1 MSRTAIKIT
10 AGVKKSERFPV
21 SVKRKPGQPAGRPT
35 KDNRLTVNEKA
46 YADAVELAW
55 TTIPAKLIQEQFLAA
70 DPGKILGGVVDA
82 LTPYQEFLAELTL
95 FQVDQSGILVF
106 NEIKREVAA
115 DWRTLEKATPSATAL
130 AMNFNT
136 ASPAA
141 TQYANMSAGNMIQ
154 DMVQSQVQSVRGVI
168 GRAFNDGLTR
178 QQTSRNLVQV
188 LNDIPTPKG
197 IRPGNYALGVVF
209 GDATKGLTV
218 RYANA
223 VYNRAEKLIRQNP
236 KMSVAELKRRSNSY
250 GSKLRRSRARTIART
265 ELMRAS
271 NQGRLQGMWQAADQ
285 GLVNP
290 VAAKKQWVT
299 SNFDVCPICVPLNGV
314 TVGLKDS
321 FGGPG
326 QAPPAHPNCR
336 CTIRMLPDPLTYGLP
351 TSTGTGQAGSPL
363 QFVRP
368 TRPGMKIQDVPV
380 KRVEP
385 MQNEEY
391 FFDNAEQ
398 FMDEAN
404 SLAAAAGPEQAGMW
418 QFGDYEDYGLK
429 VIAREQGFDSR
440 PGVISNAEMAAL
452 ESDPA
457 QKILYRGIGSDNR
470 QELDGFVDDFLVNTD
485 LPYQPQGIY
494 GSGTYTSD
502 SLELAEEYSTRK
514 LGINTSRTGSSD
526 WSENQVLKMAL
537 DKDAKI
543 IDVEDLS
550 DLHRKSLV
558 DPVTGKPW
566 RSAAEEYQERAD
578 RLKNQWLRDND
589 VSLYGDNSD
598 APGFKAQSEWHL
610 DISGALRKA
619 GFNKEADHV
628 TKLFNDGKIR
638 SEVLLRDMNNSELK
652 LIFDEDVFGFR
663 LGPNNQIPDELSESG
678 KAIFMNEKSFYNS
691 DDRGK
696 LLGWGDGIAD
706 LIPDPLDGSPG
717 YAANLELSKRAR
729 AIQDLTSDQNR
740 FAAIR
745 GYDAVRI
752 PDAQDDIDF
761 FVLLNRSAVQVAD
774 PAG

>member
-46 YADAVELAW
+46 YADAVEMAW
-55 TTIPAKLIQEQFLAA
+55 ALIPAKLIQEQFLAA

-236 KMSVAELKRRSNSY
+236 KMSVAELKRRSDSY

-368 TRPGMKIQDVPV
+368 TRPGMKIQEIVHPLSRLPDPLAPVPRAGNFSAGFDVPTSKVAQEAVGVVIQTMDDAGYVLQNALPTGNVQVRMKKRATKGKYRSQRGSFSALAKKTRPRYPGRAASEQKIKEYQEKV
-380 KRVEP
+380 KEWAANPGESVMVIRTGP
-385 MQNEEY
+385 DLSLGSMQNTATHEIGHRIDRIVKE
-391 FFDNAEQ
+391 NVGNK
-398 FMDEAN
+398 MDPYVGIKGNYSQETIDAVETAMQRQRGVETI
-404 SLAAAAGPEQAGMW
+404 SADQRF
-418 QFGDYEDYGLK
+418 QRLK
-429 VIAREQGFDSR
+429 F
-440 PGVISNAEMAAL
+440 
-452 ESDPA
+452 
-457 QKILYRGIGSDNR
+457 
-470 QELDGFVDDFLVNTD
+470 
-485 LPYQPQGIY
+485 
-494 GSGTYTSD
+494 
-502 SLELAEEYSTRK
+502 
-514 LGINTSRTGSSD
+514 
-526 WSENQVLKMAL
+526 
-537 DKDAKI
+537 
-543 IDVEDLS
+543 S
-550 DLHRKSLV
+550 DLHADNEASEAMLNFFQAVGRSDALAEIRDMAVGADQTAYGRYATSPNEIWARAFNQWHTMKHGTIEAVEDMLFKV
-558 DPVTGKPW
+558 GKPKWSDVADSKNRLEDFWYGAQW
-566 RSAAEEYQERAD
+566 RPQE
-578 RLKNQWLRDND
+578 
-589 VSLYGDNSD
+589 
-598 APGFKAQSEWHL
+598 
-610 DISGALRKA
+610 
-619 GFNKEADHV
+619 
-628 TKLFNDGKIR
+628 
-638 SEVLLRDMNNSELK
+638 
-652 LIFDEDVFGFR
+652 FDELVAPHVEKVLKH
-663 LGPNNQIPDELSESG
+663 LGV
-678 KAIFMNEKSFYNS
+678 
-691 DDRGK
+691 
-696 LLGWGDGIAD
+696 
-706 LIPDPLDGSPG
+706 
-717 YAANLELSKRAR
+717 LE
-729 AIQDLTSDQNR
+729 
-740 FAAIR
+740 
-745 GYDAVRI
+745 
-752 PDAQDDIDF
+752 
-761 FVLLNRSAVQVAD
+761 
-774 PAG
+774 